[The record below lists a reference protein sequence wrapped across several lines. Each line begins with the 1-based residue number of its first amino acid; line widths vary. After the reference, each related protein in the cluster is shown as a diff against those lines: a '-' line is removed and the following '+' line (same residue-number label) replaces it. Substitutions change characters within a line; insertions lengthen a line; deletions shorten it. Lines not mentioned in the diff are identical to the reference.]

1 MSIQTGPLTESI
13 QSNKKYAWDDV
24 LHTAGEVTEPFL
36 ALVKTGKKPVQKEAN
51 WPVFELGRDGYEGT
65 LDGAPAGTASNQSR
79 KSLKSVAQWVRKVW
93 AVSHYA
99 ELTESYGVKDEI
111 MFQKTQALRNLRQGL
126 EMLMLSAQDCATES
140 GETPNQTRG
149 AAMWLAASGHNS
161 EYPIPAE
168 FLVSSGSI
176 YTGTLAAFDA
186 AACEAVLRTA
196 SMDRYGAVTL
206 DAQVGPALKARMD
219 DYGAHDIKATT
230 TNAALKMF
238 NQNASDKEF
247 MNVIDFFQFSSG
259 MVRTHLNY
267 NLWRTSAGAKTSI
280 LSNAGGLFLD
290 MKMWEIAFMDAINH
304 DDLPFDGGSKKG
316 QWHATAMLKCFMP
329 KGQAM
334 ITPSAEA
341 LTA

>member
-1 MSIQTGPLTESI
+1 MSLRTGPLTEAI
-13 QSNKKYAWDDV
+13 QSNKKFDWSDV

-36 ALVKTGKKPVQKEAN
+36 ALLKSGKKPVQKESN
-51 WPVFELGRDGYEGT
+51 WPVFQLGRSGYAGA
-65 LDGAPAGTASNQSR
+65 LDGAPAGTANNQSR
-79 KSLKSVAQWVRKVW
+79 DSLKSVAQWVRKVW
-93 AVSHYA
+93 SVSHYA
-99 ELTESYGVKDEI
+99 ELTEAYGVSDEVK
-111 MFQKTQALRNLRQGL
+111 FQKEQALKDLRQGL
-126 EMLMLSAQDCATES
+126 EMLMLSAQDCAVES
-140 GETPNQTRG
+140 GETPNKTRG
-149 AAMWLAASGHNS
+149 AAMWLANSGHNA
-161 EYPIPAE
+161 EYPIASD
-168 FLVSSGSI
+168 FVVSSGSI

-186 AACEAVLRTA
+186 AACEAVLRNA

-219 DYGAHDIKATT
+219 DYGAHDIKATSS
-230 TNAALKMF
+230 NAALKMF
-238 NQNASDKEF
+238 NAQASDKEYL
-247 MNVIDFFQFSSG
+247 NVIDFFQFSSG
-259 MVRTHLNY
+259 LVRTHLNY
-267 NLWRTSAGAKTSI
+267 NLWRDAAGAKTAV

-341 LTA
+341 LS

>member
-1 MSIQTGPLTESI
+1 MSLRTGPLTEAI
-13 QSNKKYAWDDV
+13 QSNKKYSWDDV

-36 ALVKTGKKPVQKEAN
+36 ALLKTGKKPVQKESN
-51 WPVFELGRDGYEGT
+51 WPVFELGRDGYAGT
-65 LDGAPAGTASNQSR
+65 LDGAPAGDASNQSR
-79 KSLKSVAQWVRKVW
+79 GSLKSVAQWVRKVW

-99 ELTESYGVKDEI
+99 ELTESYGVKDEV

-126 EMLMLSAQDCATES
+126 EMLMLSAQDCALQT
-140 GETPNQTRG
+140 GETPNKTRG
-149 AAMWLAASGHNS
+149 AAMWLAATGHAE
-161 EYPIPAE
+161 EYPIPEE
-168 FLVSSGSI
+168 FRVSSGSI
-176 YTGTLAAFDA
+176 YAGTLAAFDA
-186 AACEAVLRTA
+186 AACESLLRTA

-206 DAQVGPALKARMD
+206 DGQLGPALKARMD
-219 DYGAHDIKATT
+219 DFGAHDIKATT

-238 NQNASDKEF
+238 NANASDKEYL
-247 MNVIDFFQFSSG
+247 NVIDFFQFSSG
-259 MVRTHLNY
+259 QVRTHLNY
-267 NLWRTSAGAKTSI
+267 NLWRTAAGAKTAV

-334 ITPSAEA
+334 VTPSAEA
-341 LTA
+341 LS